1 MIRVRAAAP
10 SDLARVMAI
19 AGESASA
26 SDWPASEYEKVFAAE
41 TGPDRLL
48 LVVEENGAEQIGS
61 VQGFVIGHHVAQEWE
76 IENIAVSGPVRRRGL
91 GSLLL
96 EEFLRVVHAWGGT
109 NVYLEVRESNQAAR
123 LLYEKAGF
131 VQAGRRKAY
140 YRHPDEDAL
149 VLRFL
154 FP

>member
-10 SDLARVMAI
+10 SDLARVIAI
-19 AGESASA
+19 AGESTGA
-26 SDWPASEYEKVFAAE
+26 SDWPANEYEKVFAAE
-41 TGPDRLL
+41 TGPDRLFM
-48 LVVEENGAEQIGS
+48 VAEENGAGQGAN
-61 VQGFVIGHHVAQEWE
+61 VQGFVIGRQVAGEWE
-76 IENIAVSGPVRRRGL
+76 LENIAVSGPARRHGL

-96 EEFLRVVHAWGGT
+96 EEFLRVVQVWGGT
-109 NVYLEVRESNQAAR
+109 NVHLEVRESNRVAR